1 MSIKR
6 ICSILIGIVIPLV
19 FAACGSNSD
28 FDQEVAV
35 VVALT
40 QTAAVVDNMPTQSGA
55 ESIHNPEDSGDYQP
69 LSEQECSSLNTVVSQ
84 ATGLTG
90 TVTSPVPFD
99 DYVNQKS
106 GLGCLISI
114 VTDGAGNYAEL
125 STTTSSALQGNGW
138 VEDDAYG
145 AAGIGGTVGG
155 FRNGDKLCLTANYVE
170 PGEQAACGDM
180 SFFECLSSL
189 PPEQIRHGFDL
200 NCAQQVP

>member
-1 MSIKR
+1 MGINNISAIF
-6 ICSILIGIVIPLV
+6 IVIVLPLV
-19 FAACGSNSD
+19 FTACGAQGD
-28 FDQEVAV
+28 FDREVAV

-40 QTAAVVDNMPTQSGA
+40 QTAAVLDSPPAPSGTKSTSPV
-55 ESIHNPEDSGDYQP
+55 ESSGDYQP
-69 LSEQECSSLNTVVSQ
+69 LSEQECSSLNAVVSQ

-99 DYVNQKS
+99 DYVNEKS

-114 VTDGAGNYAEL
+114 VTDGAGNNAEL
-125 STTTSSALQGNGW
+125 STTASSTLLGNGW
-138 VEDDAYG
+138 AEEDVYG
-145 AAGIGGTVGG
+145 AAGIGGSVSG

-170 PGEQAACGDM
+170 PGEQAACGDK
-180 SFFECLSSL
+180 SFLECLSSL